1 MPYQRQNPNQYDI
14 YTNQVKSLLPD
25 YRSNNEQNTNTI
37 PILQRLFQAQQRQQ
51 LNYFIYL
58 FILEK
63 SFFSLIHRNEQRKID
78 VRNQQS
84 SPYVKNS
91 ISTSEHYQKGL
102 SAFCTPASP
111 EQSNSYNTFAWPF
124 STDPNQKVLFIFF
137 SLSS

>member
-58 FILEK
+58 FIY
-63 SFFSLIHRNEQRKID
+63 FRKI
-78 VRNQQS
+78 
-84 SPYVKNS
+84 
-91 ISTSEHYQKGL
+91 IFL
-102 SAFCTPASP
+102 SYS
-111 EQSNSYNTFAWPF
+111 
-124 STDPNQKVLFIFF
+124 
-137 SLSS
+137 